1 MAKENGPVKLT
12 RADQKI
18 LKSYIPTLQGL
29 AAYLGSSYE
38 IVLHS
43 LADYDHSVIGII
55 NGEHTGRQVGAPITD
70 LALDM
75 LDELS
80 KGGKTSTVYFSRN
93 KKGEPLKSTTI
104 AVRGENDRIIGLIC
118 INLYLNTSLCDILD
132 GLTPGTGTVQAMAAR
147 ENFAADA
154 KELIVSALEPVRAR
168 VMADDSIL
176 PSNKNKVI
184 VEELDQKGM
193 FRLKDSVV
201 FVAEQLGISRNTI
214 YMHLRKYRKRNE
226 AN

>member
-1 MAKENGPVKLT
+1 M
-12 RADQKI
+12 
-18 LKSYIPTLQGL
+18 
-29 AAYLGSSYE
+29 
-38 IVLHS
+38 
-43 LADYDHSVIGII
+43 
-55 NGEHTGRQVGAPITD
+55 
-70 LALDM
+70 
-75 LDELS
+75 
-80 KGGKTSTVYFSRN
+80 YFSRN

-104 AVRGENDRIIGLIC
+104 AVRGEHDRIIGLIC

-132 GLTPGTGTVQAMAAR
+132 GLTPGTVQAMAAR

-176 PSNKNKVI
+176 PSNKNKAI

-214 YMHLRKYRKRNE
+214 YMHLRNHRKRTEN
-226 AN
+226 N